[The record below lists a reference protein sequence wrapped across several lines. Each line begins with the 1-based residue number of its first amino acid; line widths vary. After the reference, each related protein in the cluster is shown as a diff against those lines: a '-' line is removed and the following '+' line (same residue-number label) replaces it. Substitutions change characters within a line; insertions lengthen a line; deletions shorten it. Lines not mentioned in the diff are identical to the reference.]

1 MRDAFRRSFDRALV
15 LAALVHEDVPRK
27 GTVVPYIIH
36 PVHVAALLL
45 RHGYDEPLP
54 TAAVLHDVLEDIDYA
69 DGPLQLAIRSAFPKA
84 GLPDRIVA
92 AEAYRRAFEAF
103 VDAEFDADVMTLV
116 HAMTEP
122 KNDGGPTRSW
132 RERKQHVL
140 DHLRD
145 APETLVAL
153 KSADALHNVQS
164 ILEDIEHHGA
174 DVLNRF
180 KAAPAD
186 THWYYGSIAEV
197 AAARLHGAPIADELR
212 RAAAELGRFVAALPR
227 TVTRVQRRSDG

>member
-1 MRDAFRRSFDRALV
+1 MPDAYRRSFDRALV
-15 LAALVHEDVPRK
+15 LAALVHEGVPRK

-45 RHGYDEPLP
+45 RHGYGEPLP
-54 TAAVLHDVLEDIDYA
+54 TAAILHDVLEDIDYT
-69 DGPLQLAIRSAFPKA
+69 DGRLQLAIRSAFPNG
-84 GLPDRIVA
+84 GLPDRIVGPD
-92 AEAYRRAFEAF
+92 EYRQAFDGF
-103 VDAEFDADVMTLV
+103 VSAEFDGDVMALV

-122 KNDGGPTRSW
+122 KNDGGPRRPW

-145 APETLVAL
+145 APESLVAL
-153 KSADALHNVQS
+153 KSADALHNVRS

-180 KAAPAD
+180 RAAPLD
-186 THWYYGSIAEV
+186 THWYYDGIARI
-197 AAARLHGAPIADELR
+197 ASARLQGAAIADELT
-212 RAAAELGRFVAALPR
+212 RAADELGRFVSRLPH
-227 TVTRVQRRSDG
+227 